1 MLTITSFITYISILM
16 KILQSSANHD
26 KIDFIIA
33 WPEIL
38 DVPAMMNCRPVL
50 ACSSRK
56 AATSAKV

>member
-1 MLTITSFITYISILM
+1 MLTVNNHQLHHLL
-16 KILQSSANHD
+16 KILESSQDQD

-38 DVPAMMNCRPVL
+38 DVPAMMNWRPVF
-50 ACSSRK
+50 ACNSRK